1 MPPFDSTDHGIS
13 LSAGAGLA
21 IENGTMINTIAQVNL
36 VQGAGIQVTGN
47 YPNKTIINTGV
58 TANSTSTLNKLT
70 VGDAAGQE
78 TNAPIININHTIAGQ
93 SATVP
98 IVSLNATRIGDNAGQ
113 FSIFTKALGGSLTE
127 RLRINNLGAFAF
139 GTSIDFF
146 GAAGTVLISG
156 GNNAPPTWGLMNN
169 PSFNGTVSAGG
180 FVIVRDNNANI
191 TISLDGQNN
200 RITAGTVRCTTL
212 ASNGSGLNIN
222 EPLLVRDVYLKK
234 ASNGVGTSRLY
245 TDNSLSRDWLNLE
258 HNSKY
263 RIKIGD
269 FSGFYV
275 QLDDTSNAGLHAI
288 DTSRGQL
295 SDDRLKFNE
304 TPITDCLATIN
315 KLEVRIYDKSEM
327 LNQPSNRK
335 EIGLIAQD
343 VYKIPELKCNVSPG
357 DENTPWHL
365 RYTGVFCVALQAI
378 QELDK
383 KVVTQELLIQS
394 LTKSIEE
401 LNERIQKLET

>member
-1 MPPFDSTDHGIS
+1 MVYTLGTSVQCHTINAVNFGKSNAPADGVFTNALTLNGTNLQTTLDS
-13 LSAGAGLA
+13 LSAVA
-21 IENGTMINTIAQVNL
+21 
-36 VQGAGIQVTGN
+36 
-47 YPNKTIINTGV
+47 
-58 TANSTSTLNKLT
+58 TSPTFNALT
-70 VGDAAGQE
+70 VGDALNVANNVP
-78 TNAPIININHTIAGQ
+78 TININHTIAGQ

-98 IVSLNATRIGDNAGQ
+98 IAQVSAELQGNAGGQ
-113 FSIFTKALGGSLTE
+113 FLVKTATAAGTLTE
-127 RLRINNLGAFAF
+127 RLRISNVGAVAF
-139 GTSIDFF
+139 SSDYFY
-146 GAAGTVLISG
+146 GAAGSVLISG
-156 GNNAPPTWGLMNN
+156 GNLGPPTWGNINN
-169 PSFNGTVSAGG
+169 PSFGGTVDAGE
-180 FVIVRDNNANI
+180 FLLVRNNSGQM

-222 EPLLVRDVYLKK
+222 EPLVVRDVYLKK

-245 TDNSLSRDWLNLE
+245 TDNSMSRDWLNLE

-263 RIKIGD
+263 RLKIGD
-269 FSGFYV
+269 FGGFYV
-275 QLDDTSNAGLHAI
+275 QLDDSVNAGLWSI
-288 DTSRGQL
+288 NTSNGSL

-304 TPITDCLATIN
+304 TPIADCLATIN

-365 RYTGVFCVALQAI
+365 RYAGVFCVALQAI

-394 LTKSIEE
+394 LTKSIQE
-401 LNERIQKLET
+401 LNERIKILET